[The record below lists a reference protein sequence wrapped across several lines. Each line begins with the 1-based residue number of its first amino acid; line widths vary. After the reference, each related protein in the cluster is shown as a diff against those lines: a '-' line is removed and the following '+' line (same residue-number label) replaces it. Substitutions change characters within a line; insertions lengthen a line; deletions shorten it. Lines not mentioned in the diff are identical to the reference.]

1 GLRVAGGAATM
12 YLWVEVPGDETSA
25 GFAARLLER
34 GVVVAPGTHL
44 GRMGEGY
51 VRLAL
56 VPTEE
61 ECRLAV
67 EVLDDEL

>member
-1 GLRVAGGAATM
+1 M
-12 YLWVEVPGDETSA
+12 YLWLAVPGGETSA

-34 GVVVAPGTHL
+34 GVLVAPGVYL
-44 GRMGEGY
+44 GPSGEGY

-61 ECRLAV
+61 ECARAV
-67 EVLDDEL
+67 QILEDAL